1 MTNASGAREES
12 SSGSSGSLGRF
23 AVKTAIVVAAC
34 TIAVIAVLW
43 FIDGMIDARIEQ
55 IDEIV
60 SVHLKTSKISNHD
73 LWTRF
78 EKTLEKQ
85 AGPAGE
91 ISAEEKQK
99 IVAEVR
105 VVADRWRPFVKELI
119 AAAAGDEE
127 PSAKR

>member
-1 MTNASGAREES
+1 MSNANGAVGTTSGDQ
-12 SSGSSGSLGRF
+12 GGSLGRF

-34 TIAVIAVLW
+34 TIGIIAVLW
-43 FIDGMIDARIEQ
+43 FIDSVVEARIDQ
-55 IDEIV
+55 IDEIIAM
-60 SVHLKTSKISNHD
+60 HLKTSKISNHD

-91 ISAEEKQK
+91 ISAEDRRK

-105 VVADRWRPFVKELI
+105 IIGDRWRPFVKELI
-119 AAAAGDEE
+119 AAAAGEDEQTG
-127 PSAKR
+127 KK

>member
-1 MTNASGAREES
+1 MSHASGSTEASPGAPR
-12 SSGSSGSLGRF
+12 GGLGRF
-23 AVKTAIVVAAC
+23 AAKTMIVVAAC
-34 TIAVIAVLW
+34 TIGIIAVLW
-43 FIDGMIDARIEQ
+43 FIDSVIDARIEQ

-60 SVHLKTSKISNHD
+60 SAHLKTSKISNHD

-78 EKTLEKQ
+78 ENTLEKQ

-127 PSAKR
+127 QPAKR

>member
-1 MTNASGAREES
+1 MSNANEAS
-12 SSGSSGSLGRF
+12 SPSPSAPGGSLGRF
-23 AVKTAIVVAAC
+23 VAKTMIVAAAS
-34 TIAVIAVLW
+34 TIGIIAVLW
-43 FIDGMIDARIEQ
+43 FVDSIIEARIEQ

-60 SVHLKTSKISNHD
+60 AMHLKTAKISNHD
-73 LWTRF
+73 LWRQF

-105 VVADRWRPFVKELI
+105 IVADRWRPFVKELI
-119 AAAAGDEE
+119 AAAAGEDEQA
-127 PSAKR
+127 AKK